1 MEYVSPQDQD
11 RATTPGSPERLARL
25 KQAATP
31 YDWYATS
38 QISVAQERQWRVIR
52 FADWLCRVNPML
64 DAALPACWAS
74 HAWPMLIMDA
84 LWVEYCDAYQD
95 KQHNRHDPADWISQ
109 VAVSLSQIQSWSQST
124 NHHGANTCP
133 ATDNEYTATRITRR
147 SAEETQ
153 GYYHDH
159 IYMWPENHVAMQPI
173 TDRLMTSLSLNDVD
187 A

>member
-1 MEYVSPQDQD
+1 MEYVSPCDQDQ
-11 RATTPGSPERLARL
+11 TTQPGSEEHAARL
-25 KQAATP
+25 KQAAMP
-31 YDWYATS
+31 FDWYATS

-52 FADWLCRVNPML
+52 FTDWLCRVNPML
-64 DAALPACWAS
+64 DQALPACWAS

-109 VAVSLSQIQSWSQST
+109 VVVSLSQIQSWSQST

-133 ATDNEYTATRITRR
+133 AADNEYTATRITRR
-147 SAEETQ
+147 STEETQ

-159 IYMWPENHVAMQPI
+159 VYMWPENHVAMQPI